1 MIYIPFSNFGNQ
13 PLNVNLCFSYR
24 CNLESV
30 ELCQLDAKD
39 KVFVKELLED
49 FSEKTGSEIAQAI
62 LDDFENLG
70 KKLTKVFPT
79 EYQRHSIYIRTLS
92 C

>member
-1 MIYIPFSNFGNQ
+1 M
-13 PLNVNLCFSYR
+13 
-24 CNLESV
+24 ESV

-70 KKLTKVFPT
+70 KKLTKVFPC
-79 EYQRHSIYIRTLS
+79 EYQRQSIYIRAVS
-92 C
+92 S